1 MVVIGNS
8 SSTTSVPDSVL
19 SLRSVTNSGD
29 TGDHIR
35 FETSSGGDLHA
46 IKASS
51 TGLSIRATSTASA
64 AKKIQLQPG
73 GSTILETTES
83 GASIT
88 GTLSVS
94 STSTFTGNATFGDD
108 IILED
113 QLVIGD
119 GIYHK
124 DDVNTAIKFPSND
137 TIDLKTNGSIRQRI
151 SSNGMTT
158 FYKTVKNNG
167 VTTINTGA
175 SGSFNVDLTAN
186 NTFVIN
192 VQGNVSMNVQNISD
206 TAGASYTMI
215 IKNTGDYD
223 IDFPSTMYF
232 AGGDPSI
239 TGGAGKIDILSGMSD
254 GTNIYSAITYN
265 LQNS

>member
-1 MVVIGNS
+1 IELK
-8 SSTTSVPDSVL
+8 T
-19 SLRSVTNSGD
+19 
-29 TGDHIR
+29 
-35 FETSSGGDLHA
+35 
-46 IKASS
+46 
-51 TGLSIRATSTASA
+51 
-64 AKKIQLQPG
+64 G
-73 GSTILETTES
+73 GS
-83 GASIT
+83 
-88 GTLSVS
+88 V
-94 STSTFTGNATFGDD
+94 
-108 IILED
+108 
-113 QLVIGD
+113 
-119 GIYHK
+119 
-124 DDVNTAIKFPSND
+124 
-137 TIDLKTNGSIRQRI
+137 RQTI

-158 FYKTVKNNG
+158 FHKTVRNNG

-175 SGSFNVDLTAN
+175 SGSFNVDLRDN

-192 VQGNVSMNVQNISD
+192 VQGNVSMNIQNIGD

-254 GTNIYSAITYN
+254 GTNIYAAITYN